1 LKPQAVLGAKV
12 RRLRDDEGL
21 TLEQLGDRC
30 DMDPAYVSRVEQGH
44 KDVQLST
51 IVRIACALGVRPA
64 LLLEDLSCPEPEPPS
79 GR

>member
-1 LKPQAVLGAKV
+1 M

-64 LLLEDLSCPEPEPPS
+64 LLLEDLACPEDSTTPPS
-79 GR
+79 R